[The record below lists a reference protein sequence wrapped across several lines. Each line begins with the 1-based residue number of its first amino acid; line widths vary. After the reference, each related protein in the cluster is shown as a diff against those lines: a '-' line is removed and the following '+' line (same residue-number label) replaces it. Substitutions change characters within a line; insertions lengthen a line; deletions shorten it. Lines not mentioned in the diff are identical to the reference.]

1 MGINGTVHGKD
12 RVGSNFFSA
21 VFLRVPADEV
31 IAIVGRSRQA
41 CQFSSHSHGA
51 GWVYAAA
58 VGIKDYGVG
67 VGRPLGIEVQILGTV
82 SGNVRHRVT
91 AELLVLIPSGEGI
104 AGFGGN
110 GQGCPRHERIFREGT
125 AVRVQGYGGAQAA
138 QHHIPVGVQ
147 TNATGVTVGGEVVR
161 RVFAH
166 HIVAPP
172 ADETAGDIFC
182 GYANVRVFAQRSGD
196 VDCLPS

>member
-67 VGRPLGIEVQILGTV
+67 VGRLVLCQEKVQIKY
-82 SGNVRHRVT
+82 
-91 AELLVLIPSGEGI
+91 A
-104 AGFGGN
+104 F
-110 GQGCPRHERIFREGT
+110 FRL
-125 AVRVQGYGGAQAA
+125 AYPAKASAFSSNAA
-138 QHHIPVGVQ
+138 
-147 TNATGVTVGGEVVR
+147 
-161 RVFAH
+161 
-166 HIVAPP
+166 
-172 ADETAGDIFC
+172 
-182 GYANVRVFAQRSGD
+182 
-196 VDCLPS
+196 